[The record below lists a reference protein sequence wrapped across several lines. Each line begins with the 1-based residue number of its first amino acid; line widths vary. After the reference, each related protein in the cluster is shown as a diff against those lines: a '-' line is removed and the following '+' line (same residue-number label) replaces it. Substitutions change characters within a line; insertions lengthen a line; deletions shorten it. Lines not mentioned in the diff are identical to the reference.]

1 MGLIENGAPSNL
13 MDYVHF
19 PSKNDNFWYTP
30 LSETPSVHHAPSVF
44 TGAVFATFTAFTG
57 DGAGGFGL
65 GVAFFGGGE
74 ALELGGRVL
83 RPRGSWKC
91 STHGKTH

>member
-1 MGLIENGAPSNL
+1 MGYYQSGLCS
-13 MDYVHF
+13 F
-19 PSKNDNFWYTP
+19 PP
-30 LSETPSVHHAPSVF
+30 LSKTPNVHHAPSVF
-44 TGAVFATFTAFTG
+44 TGAVFATFTVFTG

>member
-65 GVAFFGGGE
+65 GAAFFGGGE
-74 ALELGGRVL
+74 ALELGGGVL
-83 RPRGSWKC
+83 RRRGS
-91 STHGKTH
+91 